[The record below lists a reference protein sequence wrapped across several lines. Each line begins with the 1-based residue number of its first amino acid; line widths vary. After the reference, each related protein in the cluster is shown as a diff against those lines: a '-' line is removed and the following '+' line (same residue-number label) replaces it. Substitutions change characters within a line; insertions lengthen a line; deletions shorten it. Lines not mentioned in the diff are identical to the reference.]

1 MNPPYGKGC
10 VMTFQME
17 SEAAEIPEKR
27 KSWEC
32 EHLLPR
38 EAALLQEN
46 IVKACDSMEYAGS
59 PMYDEYPDR
68 VTVEWI
74 TDQICG
80 ERRGDPMFHSLA
92 QVLLCHEMGCRREGC
107 RRNRRRPPHPP
118 FRREH
123 GRFH

>member
-10 VMTFQME
+10 IMTFQVE
-17 SEAAEIPEKR
+17 PEKSEIPEK
-27 KSWEC
+27 KESWDC
-32 EHLLPR
+32 QHLLPR

-80 ERRGDPMFHSLA
+80 ERKNDPSFHSLV

-107 RRNRRRPPHPP
+107 KKNRPRPPHSPHW
-118 FRREH
+118 RGR
-123 GRFH
+123 RFH